1 MAKFDPK
8 PHIRKVIYTN
18 KRTGEKTTVEILDT
32 GPRLAWF
39 RSEHP
44 IDEGWQ
50 IITECLA
57 LDDSGAHYQA
67 KVINPEGK
75 IISTGHRLVFK
86 ADFGNFNEK
95 AETQAIG
102 RALAAAG
109 YGTLQAVEPED
120 GEEEPSQLP
129 DTPVPS
135 RRVPRSGK
143 KEDPLEFIMVEANAQ
158 LEAMKLDPHYKDKAH
173 TLNAI
178 KACGH
183 ENVTAKYFAENH
195 AQIVA
200 ELVDRV
206 KAEEEI
212 E

>member
-57 LDDSGAHYQA
+57 LDDGGAHYRA
-67 KVINPEGK
+67 RVINPEGK
-75 IISTGHRLVFK
+75 IIATGHRLVFK

-129 DTPVPS
+129 DTPV
-135 RRVPRSGK
+135 RTVPQTKPGENHWITSDEARK
-143 KEDPLEFIMVEANAQ
+143 KFWAWAHESLGLTDDEVHQALNVKSVKGYPGSMKEAKKAIEEWLAAQMEDPEL
-158 LEAMKLDPHYKDKAH
+158 
-173 TLNAI
+173 
-178 KACGH
+178 
-183 ENVTAKYFAENH
+183 AE
-195 AQIVA
+195 
-200 ELVDRV
+200 D
-206 KAEEEI
+206 
-212 E
+212 